1 MDYAK
6 NGFGI
11 PQKQRPIM
19 AKINGYY
26 TSADVMKK
34 KITNLYASKIGGDR
48 PLDKAKVDIE
58 AEHDGHSFGSQRSSE
73 SRTILQLPTKS
84 TPSDRKQQLHPYSAP
99 LVA

>member
-1 MDYAK
+1 
-6 NGFGI
+6 
-11 PQKQRPIM
+11 M

-48 PLDKAKVDIE
+48 PLDKAKADIE
-58 AEHDGHSFGSQRSSE
+58 AEYMMVIPLAVSEVQKVEPSYSFQQRGSHLTVSNNFT
-73 SRTILQLPTKS
+73 RTQHL
-84 TPSDRKQQLHPYSAP
+84 